1 MFIRKKSVVDWLNFA
16 TVDLFHVAAF
26 QYPILSQGRQALN
39 RVERHARIA
48 PRTAGVVNADRFVYF
63 DLAGNRLR
71 RREIYF
77 AERHADV
84 GMDLPGD
91 ENLAGIR
98 QLIRG

>member
-1 MFIRKKSVVDWLNFA
+1 MFRRKKSVVDWSNFA

-48 PRTAGVVNADRFVYF
+48 PGTAGVVNADRFV
-63 DLAGNRLR
+63 DLNLAGHGFRW
-71 RREIYF
+71 REIYF
-77 AERHADV
+77 AERNANV
-84 GMDLPGD
+84 GMDFPGD

-98 QLIRG
+98 QLIR